1 MRRKT
6 IAICVTAYDIE
17 YESAVVMGV
26 YERCKELGINLLCFA
41 PMTKKLSLNYDF
53 SLSDSVIKGETEI
66 FNLINFDMIDGLL
79 LMGESFATRDI
90 IPSLV
95 EKANEKGVP
104 VINLNDTEYLL
115 DHNILLSDKDA
126 MKLTVRHL
134 IEEHGKKRIGFIG
147 GFPGNIQTEDRIEA
161 YKSVLVEKNIPID
174 EKLITYGEFWKKSL
188 ECTEELMKLEP
199 KPDAIAC
206 ASDSMAFFCMDKL
219 RELGYRI
226 PEDVAVTGFDGLKDC
241 DVSKPRLTSVK
252 RDHEKAGVEAV
263 NLLMKMWSGED
274 IPETY
279 YVGSKLI
286 VKESCGCNCEKI
298 SEKDFYTEHYAE
310 INRYKEFNSSTIH
323 SNALFADIISS
334 KELFAGMGRS
344 ADFFPLNRMF
354 ICISPE
360 YEQSAYNVHSTE
372 SFVGLSD
379 KMLSMV
385 KHGHDVP
392 EFTKFPTKQ
401 LVPMDILSEEKPVFF
416 AFSPLYFK
424 NRSLGYVAFEP
435 TEIEGEGGLFGIWLM
450 NVSHNVG
457 SFYMNKSL
465 EKLYVRDHLTGLLN
479 RHGMERFGNELLE
492 QAKAKHTSFTVICA
506 DVDGLKPINDTY
518 GHEAGDNAIKQT
530 SIAIRCSMAGNGI
543 CIRTGGDE
551 FCVFVAGSSEQEIKN
566 YISNIELMLK
576 EYNEDSELPYKVN
589 CSCGYATAPAD
600 ETDSISDIMNKADER
615 MYEIKSANKAARADI
630 N

>member
-1 MRRKT
+1 MKRKT
-6 IAICVTAYDIE
+6 IAMCVTAYDIE
-17 YESAVVMGV
+17 YESMVVKGV

-53 SLSDSVIKGETEI
+53 SLSDSVIRGEVEI
-66 FNLINFDMIDGLL
+66 FNLINFDLIDGLL
-79 LMGESFATRDI
+79 LMGESFVTRDI

-95 EKANEKGVP
+95 KKAKEKDVP

-115 DHNILLSDKDA
+115 DHNLIMSDKDA

-147 GFPGNIQTEDRIEA
+147 GFPGNIQTEDRIAA
-161 YKSVLVEKNIPID
+161 YKSVLAEKNIPID
-174 EKLITYGEFWKKSL
+174 EKLITYGEFWKKSI

-206 ASDSMAFFCMDKL
+206 ASDTMALFCMDKL

-226 PEDVAVTGFDGLKDC
+226 PEDVAVTGFDGIKDC
-241 DVSKPRLTSVK
+241 DICTPRLTSVK
-252 RDHEKAGVEAV
+252 RDHKTLGVKAVD
-263 NLLMKMWSGED
+263 LLTGYWKGEE
-274 IPETY
+274 IPETS
-279 YVGSKLI
+279 YVGSMLI
-286 VKESCGCNCEKI
+286 VKESCGCTCDDI
-298 SEKDFYTEHYAE
+298 SEKDFYTKRYSE
-310 INRYKEFNSSTIH
+310 INRYKEFNSNTIH
-323 SNALFADIISS
+323 ANALFADIISS
-334 KELFAGMGRS
+334 RELFAGMGKS
-344 ADFFPLNRMF
+344 ADFFPLKRMF

-360 YEQSAYNVHSTE
+360 YEQSAYNVHRTE
-372 SFVGLSD
+372 AFVGLSD

-385 KHGHDVP
+385 KHGHDIP
-392 EFTKFPTKQ
+392 EFTKFSIDK
-401 LVPMDILSEEKPVFF
+401 LVPMDILNEEEPVFF

-435 TEIEGEGGLFGIWLM
+435 MEIEGEGNLFGIWLL

-465 EKLYVRDHLTGLLN
+465 EKLYVRDYLTGLLN
-479 RHGMERFGNELLE
+479 RHGMERFGAELLE

-506 DVDGLKPINDTY
+506 DVDGLKTINDTY

-551 FCVFVAGSSEQEIKN
+551 FCVFVAGSSENEIEGYIKN
-566 YISNIELMLK
+566 IGIMLE
-576 EYNEDSELPYKVN
+576 EYNRDSNLPYKVN
-589 CSCGYATAPAD
+589 CSCGYTTAPAD
-600 ETDSISDIMNKADER
+600 ETDSLADIINKADER
-615 MYEIKSANKAARADI
+615 MYEIKSANKAARTGK
-630 N
+630 